1 MILSMHIPK
10 TGGVSIRNIL
20 KDHFREGFVLWYWEI
35 TDAFGQVCSDIPAG
49 ATCVHGH
56 YAVDVLADRF
66 PEATLITWVRDP
78 IERVVSSYYH
88 RLRDPDLRHPATRE
102 IHERKLSLLEYA
114 ELPLARNEMTTF
126 FGKRTPE
133 DFAFIGLVE
142 EFSRSLGVM
151 TRVLGLP
158 SVEPRRDNANPAGTG
173 RYDLSSAT
181 RARLQVLNEQDI
193 VLYRKCLQRWSR
205 LVNEA

>member
-1 MILSMHIPK
+1 MHIPK
-10 TGGVSIRNIL
+10 TAGVSIRNIL

-35 TDAFGQVCSDIPAG
+35 TGADGEVCPDIPVG

-66 PEATLITWVRDP
+66 PQATLVTWVRDP
-78 IERVVSSYYH
+78 VERVVSSYYH
-88 RLRDPDLRHPATRE
+88 RLREPDWRHPVTRE

-126 FGKRTPE
+126 FGKRTPD

-142 EFSRSLGVM
+142 EFARSLAVM
-151 TRVLGLP
+151 TRILGLP
-158 SVEPRRDNANPAGTG
+158 QVEPRRDNANPAASG
-173 RYDLSSAT
+173 RYDLLPAT
-181 RARLQVLNEQDI
+181 RARLQALNEQDI
-193 VLYRKCLQRWSR
+193 VLYRKCLRRWSH
-205 LVNEA
+205 LVNQV